1 MGALSHYLERE
12 GIPTTQISLIREQTA
27 AIRAPRAL
35 WVPFMLGRPLGAPND
50 PAFQTRVLQRAL
62 SLFDSPAGPVLADF
76 EEDAPGLSGEE
87 SGFACPVSFARPVE
101 TDDSIPAAMRRE
113 IRELQPWQDLA
124 VRRRGRS
131 TVGVFGP
138 SLEAA
143 LQHVESYLRGAPAE
157 PPDPAWSAGVA
168 VKRACDDIKA
178 FYYEAVAAQP
188 GNLAPQAIEQWFW
201 SETAAAEAL
210 LQIFD
215 FCATAEDPSLKRLRQ
230 AGLIPRPVTDG
241 YIKPRY
247 RN

>member
-1 MGALSHYLERE
+1 VGALSHYLESE
-12 GIPTTQISLIREQTA
+12 GVPTTQISLIREQTA

-50 PAFQTRVLQRAL
+50 PAFQLRVLRRAL
-62 SLFDSPAGPVLADF
+62 SLFERQAGPVLEDYD
-76 EEDAPGLSGEE
+76 EDAPGLTGEE
-87 SGFACPVSFARPVE
+87 SGFVCPVSFAAPSAGEESVA
-101 TDDSIPAAMRRE
+101 DAMRRE
-113 IRELQPWQDLA
+113 IRELQPWHDLA
-124 VRRRGRS
+124 QRRRGRS
-131 TVGVFGP
+131 TVGVFGAP
-138 SLEAA
+138 LDDAVR
-143 LQHVESYLRGAPAE
+143 HVESYLQGAPAAS
-157 PPDPAWSAGVA
+157 PVGDWSPGVA

-210 LQIFD
+210 LRIFD
-215 FCATAEDPSLKRLRQ
+215 YCATTEEPSLKRLRQ

-247 RN
+247 RT